1 MRKCDFN
8 KAALQ
13 EAFDVINHNI
23 LLKKKCFRLDF
34 LFDQLH
40 GLDRTSLIENVKP
53 I

>member
-23 LLKKKCFRLDF
+23 LLKKNV
-34 LFDQLH
+34 FDWIFFSISYMVWIVTL
-40 GLDRTSLIENVKP
+40 
-53 I
+53 